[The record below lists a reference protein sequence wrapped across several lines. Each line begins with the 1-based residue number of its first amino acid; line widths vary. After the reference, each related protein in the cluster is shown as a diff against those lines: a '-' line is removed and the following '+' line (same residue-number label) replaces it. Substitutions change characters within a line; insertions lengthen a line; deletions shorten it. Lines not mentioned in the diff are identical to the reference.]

1 MFQAAMVRLT
11 RIPTVCV
18 VLMAALAACRGSA
31 DRSAQETTAPIA
43 EQIIVG
49 VRTTLTDSLGLR
61 KGFVVA
67 DSAFVR
73 QEAREVE
80 FRRLTATLFDE
91 RGEQAAVLTGA
102 GAIYS
107 IAAGTLEVSGAVTV
121 APTRGGRLS
130 TSRLRYD
137 IRTMRFDSDSSY
149 SYQGTDGPVG
159 GTGFSADLRLRNL
172 TRAATTP
179 SPR

>member
-1 MFQAAMVRLT
+1 MRRTWL
-11 RIPTVCV
+11 I
-18 VLMAALAACRGSA
+18 LLAVGAVGCRSTEGPSVADGSG
-31 DRSAQETTAPIA
+31 PIA

-91 RGEQAAVLTGA
+91 RGEQTAVLTGNQA
-102 GAIYS
+102 VYS
-107 IAAGTLEVSGAVTV
+107 IAGGTLDVNGSVTV

-130 TSRLRYD
+130 TNRLHYD
-137 IRTMRFDSDSSY
+137 IRTMRFGSDSAFRYEGS
-149 SYQGTDGPVG
+149 GGPSSGV
-159 GTGFSADLRLRNL
+159 GFSADLRLRTL
-172 TRAATTP
+172 TPGAPAKAP
-179 SPR
+179 Q